1 MKVLMLGWEYP
12 PHIAGGLGTACEGLT
27 KALAWLGLKIKFVV
41 PALYGSENAP
51 HMELMSS
58 EQLASK
64 VEISK
69 SRVDLEK
76 IRLLTFLSPYQRPE
90 EYIECKSSESIFTRL
105 IGENSRQLSSKYDGS
120 LFDHV
125 ISFSNQTIFA
135 SLQCDFDIIHA
146 HDWMTFPA
154 AVALKEKTQKPLV
167 VHLHSLEFD
176 RVGDAGNSMII
187 DAERLGLE
195 KSDRV
200 IAVSHYTKRMIEKH
214 YSIDPNKIE
223 VVHNGIYPKGER
235 QSYRGN
241 FTNKKIVLF
250 LGRVTFQKGPDY
262 FVEMAKRVIPNVPD
276 VMFVMAGSGDML
288 SGLIEKVEH
297 EGLSENFT
305 FTGFLKGEE
314 VENIF
319 KLASL
324 YVMPSVSE
332 PFGLT
337 ALEAIACNTPVIMSK
352 QSGVSEV
359 IHNAF
364 KVDFWDIEKMSDIV
378 VNGLI
383 HDELRADM
391 ITMAKT
397 ELERIRWDM
406 SAEKV
411 KNLYET
417 LV

>member
-27 KALAWLGLKIKFVV
+27 KALASLGLKIKFVV

-90 EYIECKSSESIFTRL
+90 EYIECKSNESIFTRL

-125 ISFSNQTIFA
+125 ISFSNQIIFA

-154 AVALKEKTQKPLV
+154 AVALKEKTLKPLV

-176 RVGDAGNSMII
+176 RVGHSGNSMIV

-214 YSIDPNKIE
+214 YGIDPNKIE

-235 QSYRGN
+235 QSHRGN

-305 FTGFLKGEE
+305 FTGFLRGEE

-337 ALEAIACNTPVIMSK
+337 ALEAIACDTPVIMSK
-352 QSGVSEV
+352 QSGVAEV

-378 VNGLI
+378 INGLI

-411 KNLYET
+411 KSLYET